1 MKKYAIF
8 TLILI
13 GCMQV
18 FGQDGSTA
26 DESTKKFNSGITLF
40 NDIWKGD
47 FTNMTP
53 RTINQGVDF
62 FGMYN
67 IPMEHTRL
75 VFSVGA
81 GIGVHNLFTNAF
93 LVANDS
99 TGVYSFQKISEFDTT
114 GQLSYKKYKISVA
127 YMDFPFE
134 FRYKTTGG
142 FKAALGMKFGFVVG
156 SHTKYKGDNYLMN
169 DPATLKLKTQNIK
182 NLEKWRYGIT
192 AKIGYKV
199 AEVYCYY
206 GLSRL
211 FRKDKGPDLYPI
223 SIGVSLRPF

>member
-1 MKKYAIF
+1 MKKYALIA
-8 TLILI
+8 LILI
-13 GCMQV
+13 GGMQV
-18 FGQDGSTA
+18 FGQDGTKS
-26 DESTKKFNSGITLF
+26 DESLKKFNSGITLF
-40 NDIWKGD
+40 NDFWKGD
-47 FTNMTP
+47 YTNMTP
-53 RTINQGVDF
+53 RGINQGIDL

-67 IPMEHTRL
+67 IPMEHTKL
-75 VFSVGA
+75 LFSVGA
-81 GIGVHNLFTNAF
+81 GIGVHNLYTNAF

-99 TGVYSFQKISEFDTT
+99 TGVYSFEKFSEYDSV
-114 GQLSYKKYKISVA
+114 GLSYKKYKISVA

-134 FRYKTTGG
+134 FRYKASNG

-156 SHTKYKGDNYLMN
+156 SHTKYKGDNYLTD

-192 AKIGYKV
+192 AKLGYKA
-199 AEVYCYY
+199 AEIYCYY